1 MLKSM
6 ALHELGELIAI
17 PGVRCI
23 DLQYGDTSE
32 ERGMVPIW
40 IPFKDVLS
48 SVMQSKTKSPT
59 LVVAVLALAARRN
72 SESHG

>member
-1 MLKSM
+1 
-6 ALHELGELIAI
+6 
-17 PGVRCI
+17 
-23 DLQYGDTSE
+23 
-32 ERGMVPIW
+32 MVPIW